1 MNINTSSSTPKMGKD
16 RKTTASFPVKLYRM
30 LSEVEKDGKQS
41 IVTWNPDGRT
51 LQVLN
56 HKKFVSE
63 ILPNYFKQSKYK
75 SFQRQLNF
83 YGFQRVSHGPLEGSY
98 GHPKFVRGNEEQV
111 KQMNRLDKNTQSN
124 HKKVKVNDSVA
135 KVKDSDSIKEDVE
148 NVNILLNEEI
158 PEDRLLHL
166 MGTEETT
173 EIHSG
178 DNEEIPEDIITD
190 FEIEEIFGS
199 LRRHSFVGERSVPQ
213 LSTIALIKLQD
224 SRRGSTVD
232 GTRLSFSG
240 KTFRF
245 VAADFH

>member
-1 MNINTSSSTPKMGKD
+1 MNKITSFPTPKMRKN
-16 RKTTASFPVKLYRM
+16 RKTTASFPAKLNRM
-30 LSEVEKDGKQS
+30 LTEVEKFGQQS

-83 YGFQRVSHGPLEGSY
+83 YGFQRVNHGPLEGSY

-111 KQMNRLDKNTQSN
+111 KHMSRLDKN
-124 HKKVKVNDSVA
+124 KKVKVNDSVV
-135 KVKDSDSIKEDVE
+135 KVKNSDSIKEDVE
-148 NVNILLNEEI
+148 NVKRLLNEEI
-158 PEDRLLHL
+158 TEDRLLDL
-166 MGTEETT
+166 MGTEKTH
-173 EIHSG
+173 EIHS
-178 DNEEIPEDIITD
+178 DNKEIPENTITKSE
-190 FEIEEIFGS
+190 FEEIIGS
-199 LRRHSFVGERSVPQ
+199 FRRSSFVGERSVPRI
-213 LSTIALIKLQD
+213 STIGLINLQD
-224 SRRGSTVD
+224 SRRGSTKD

-245 VAADFH
+245 MAAEFH